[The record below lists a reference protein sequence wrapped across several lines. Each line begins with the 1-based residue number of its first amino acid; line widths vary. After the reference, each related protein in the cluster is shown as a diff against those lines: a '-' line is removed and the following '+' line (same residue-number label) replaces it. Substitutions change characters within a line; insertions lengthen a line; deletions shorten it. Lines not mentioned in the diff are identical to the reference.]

1 MSGLSFTEAKVVYA
15 PIGMKPN
22 KNGEMKQSFV
32 RLGIKVTFDNG
43 VKIDGETGPNG
54 YAFYTFRHDSV
65 SITRPAMPQR
75 DSLNRVVKVKGKIQ
89 WEEQPKNSNK
99 LKEFKKKFSPAFV
112 ALVTMGMVAAIQDEA
127 EKRAA

>member
-1 MSGLSFTEAKVVYA
+1 MQFTEAKVVYA

-32 RLGIKVTFDNG
+32 RLGIKVTFYNG
-43 VKIDGETGPNG
+43 VKVEGQTGPAG

-75 DSLNRVVKVKGKIQ
+75 DSLNRVVMKNGKIQ
-89 WEEQPKNSNK
+89 WEEPTKSSRKMKDFEKN
-99 LKEFKKKFSPAFV
+99 FAPPFV
-112 ALVTMGMVAAIQDEA
+112 ALVKIGMVAAIQDEA

>member
-1 MSGLSFTEAKVVYA
+1 MEFTEAKVVYA
-15 PIGMKPN
+15 PIGTTVD
-22 KNGEMKQSFV
+22 KNGEPKQSFV

-43 VKIDGETGPNG
+43 VKIDGETGPAG

-89 WEEQPKNSNK
+89 WELPAKSSNK
-99 LKEFKKKFSPAFV
+99 LKVFETKFAPQFV
-112 ALVTMGMVAAIQDEA
+112 ELVKTGMVKAIQDEA